1 MYRLMP
7 LIATTYQQAI
17 NTLPPTADVDQA
29 LAKQMRVNKEPM
41 NKQEDKVANKQE
53 DKVAT
58 VNADELNAHYDF
70 DYGKAKSNRFAAR
83 LSQEQVMVVLDPDV
97 AAIFPTAE
105 AVNDALRVLAT
116 AVQNLPNATPK
127 RRRKQPKVATVPS
140 VQ

>member
-41 NKQEDKVANKQE
+41 NKQE

>member
-1 MYRLMP
+1 M
-7 LIATTYQQAI
+7 
-17 NTLPPTADVDQA
+17 
-29 LAKQMRVNKEPM
+29 
-41 NKQEDKVANKQE
+41 NKQE